1 MAVGDGIADLVGR
14 RFGKHKWK
22 RGGKKSL
29 EGTAAFAVGAFASS
43 MGILGWLKLFGSL
56 DVSPPAVAT
65 RVAMVSV
72 ACALME
78 LAPPSVV
85 GDDNISVPLTAMV
98 LGRVLFSG
106 VSQ

>member
-1 MAVGDGIADLVGR
+1 MAVGDGVADLVGR

-22 RGGKKSL
+22 KEGKKSL
-29 EGTAAFAVGAFASS
+29 EGTAAFATGAFVSS
-43 MGILGWLKLFGSL
+43 MGILGWLNWFGCL

-98 LGRVLFSG
+98 LGRVLFPSVG
-106 VSQ
+106 R